1 MDITSVLAGLYSED
15 GRRDPYPHYA
25 DLHRLGPVSALPP
38 RPLEGVPVAIAC
50 GYEVVDQVLRDPE
63 WFKNTLPSEGEHQIL
78 NTFETS
84 MMFTNPPTHGR
95 MRQVFARAFTPRRLD
110 ALEPVVVR
118 VTEQLLDRMADLGA
132 GGASFDYVA
141 EFAYPLPAL
150 VMAEFIGIPETDLDW
165 YRVRVK
171 QIDDFLDISGKTPE
185 LIRAADDAASE
196 LRGYYTDLIA
206 HRRRSPGDDLI
217 SNLVAAVDA
226 GTAGITEQELVSNL
240 IVLFNASFVTT
251 IYLLGSG
258 LPLLL
263 DQPDVVAKLP
273 GDPDLAL
280 DCCHEIL
287 RCESPVQFLT
297 RQAPRDTE
305 LAGVPVGRDQVVLL
319 MVGAANRDP
328 AVFADPDRF
337 DPTRQGPPSLAFGA
351 GAHFCLGAAVSRIE
365 GRIALPR
372 LFARFPGLAVAGPP
386 VYTGN
391 LFLRG
396 VDVLP
401 VTTG

>member
-1 MDITSVLAGLYSED
+1 MDITSVLAGLYSSD

-25 DLHRLGPVSALPP
+25 ALHRLGPVSALPP
-38 RPLEGVPVAIAC
+38 RQQVGAPVAIAC
-50 GYEVVDQVLRDPE
+50 GYDVVDQVLRDPE
-63 WFKNTLPSEGEHQIL
+63 WFKNTLPSEGEHPIL

-95 MRQVFARAFTPRRLD
+95 MRQVFARVFTPRRLD

-118 VTEQLLDRMADLGA
+118 VTEQLLDRMAEQGA

-141 EFAYPLPAL
+141 EFAYPMPAL
-150 VMAEFIGIPETDLDW
+150 VMAEFIGIPETDLEW
-165 YRVRVK
+165 YRARVK
-171 QIDDFLDISGKTPE
+171 RIDDFLDVSGKTPE

-206 HRRRSPGDDLI
+206 HRRRAPGEDLI
-217 SNLVAAVDA
+217 SSLVAAVDA
-226 GTAGITEQELVSNL
+226 GAAGITEQELISNL

-263 DQPDVVAKLP
+263 AQPDVVAKLP
-273 GDPDLAL
+273 GDQDLAL

-328 AVFADPDRF
+328 ARFPEPDRF
-337 DPTRQGPPSLAFGA
+337 DPARRGPASLAFGA

-386 VYTGN
+386 VYTGS

-396 VDVLP
+396 IDVLP